1 MCGIWL
7 YSKAY
12 HKPIAS
18 ALNRNHLAPG
28 QTPVEGKRRGE
39 KEKENLKRKRGRGIK
54 MATERDESTDGGR
67 RVEGDDCVEM
77 KDEVIVVN
85 MVMGGCAVW
94 KAVP

>member
-1 MCGIWL
+1 
-7 YSKAY
+7 
-12 HKPIAS
+12 
-18 ALNRNHLAPG
+18 
-28 QTPVEGKRRGE
+28 
-39 KEKENLKRKRGRGIK
+39 

-94 KAVP
+94 KAAP